1 MKTINKQLSEI
12 MKTFQDINVEIES
25 SKKSQTDIKVKMKNL
40 ESQTKSSE
48 ESPTNTFQAMERRI
62 LSLEDKIEEVS
73 ILVKEN
79 VK

>member
-1 MKTINKQLSEI
+1 

>member
-1 MKTINKQLSEI
+1 MKTINKQLSGI

>member
-1 MKTINKQLSEI
+1 

-48 ESPTNTFQAMERRI
+48 ESPTNTFQAMEWRI
-62 LSLEDKIEEVS
+62 LTLEDKIEEVS